1 MPSRLALPL
10 TNHCNLPGFAWNASN
25 SRAVLYQLRAA
36 LGDIKYAAVPLD
48 YALTQVFTVT
58 ELNERIRDR
67 LENDPRLHDLW
78 AKGEVSN
85 FVHHRSGHRYFTLKD
100 TDSQLS
106 CVLFKNQGYDIGF
119 ELENGQNILVFGD
132 IGVYRPQGRVQLV
145 ARGIKRDEGL
155 GFRHLQFEALKK
167 KLDLEGLFA
176 MERKRSLPRY
186 PSRIGIVT
194 SPQGAALR
202 DVLRIIGSYPVQ
214 IILSPAQVQGEGAEE
229 SIALA
234 VRALRGRA
242 DVVIVCRGGGSVEDL
257 WCFNSEVVARAIF
270 ECDSPVISA
279 IGHETDV
286 TIADFVADVRAPTP
300 TAAAKMA
307 VPEMEELKSHLM
319 QAEIRMARALWS
331 ELERKG
337 ERLEYLTRS
346 ISARKMYSLAA
357 EARQRL
363 DLLGE
368 RLGQAQ
374 EGKLKGLIGR
384 LDLAGGRLA
393 AVGPQ
398 ATLSRGYAI
407 ARSRRG
413 LILHSQDAEPGEVVE
428 LILAKGRLLCRVME
442 REDTEESN

>member
-1 MPSRLALPL
+1 
-10 TNHCNLPGFAWNASN
+10 
-25 SRAVLYQLRAA
+25 
-36 LGDIKYAAVPLD
+36 
-48 YALTQVFTVT
+48 
-58 ELNERIRDR
+58 LNERIRDR

-78 AKGEVSN
+78 ARGEISN
-85 FVHHRSGHRYFTLKD
+85 VVNHRSGHRYFTLKD
-100 TDSQLS
+100 RDSQLS

-176 MERKRSLPRY
+176 VERKRALPKY

-202 DVLRIIGSYPVQ
+202 DVLRIIGPYPAQ

-234 VRALRGRA
+234 VRALCGRA

-307 VPEMEELKSHLM
+307 VPEMEELKSWLM
-319 QAEIRMARALWS
+319 QVEIRMARSLWS
-331 ELERKG
+331 DLERKG
-337 ERLEYLTRS
+337 ERLEYLSRS

-363 DLLGE
+363 DFLGE
-368 RLGQAQ
+368 RLGGAAA
-374 EGKLKGLIGR
+374 GKLEGLMGR
-384 LDLAGGRLA
+384 LDLAEGRLE
-393 AVGPQ
+393 AVSPQ
-398 ATLSRGYAI
+398 ATLSRGYAL

-413 LILHSQDAEPGEVVE
+413 LILRALDAEPGEVVE
-428 LILAKGRLLCRVME
+428 LILAKGRLLCRVLE
-442 REDTEESN
+442 REDEEESH

>member
-1 MPSRLALPL
+1 M
-10 TNHCNLPGFAWNASN
+10 
-25 SRAVLYQLRAA
+25 
-36 LGDIKYAAVPLD
+36 
-48 YALTQVFTVT
+48 TQIFTVT
-58 ELNERIRDR
+58 ELNERIKDR
-67 LENDPRLHDLW
+67 LENDPRLHNLW

-85 FVHHRSGHRYFTLKD
+85 FVYHRSGHRYFTLKD
-100 TDSQLS
+100 RDSQLS
-106 CVLFKNQGYDIGF
+106 CVLFKNQGYEIGF
-119 ELENGQNILVFGD
+119 ELKNGQNILVFGD
-132 IGVYRPQGRVQLV
+132 VGVYRPQGRVQLV

-155 GFRHLQFEALKK
+155 GYRYLQFEALKK
-167 KLDLEGLFA
+167 KLDAEGLFA
-176 MERKRSLPRY
+176 LERKRALPKY

-202 DVLRIIGSYPVQ
+202 DVLRTIGAYPAE
-214 IILSPAQVQGEGAEE
+214 ILLSPAQVQGDGAEE

-234 VRALRGRA
+234 IRKLRCRA

-307 VPEMEELKSHLM
+307 VPEIEELRSWLV
-319 QAEIRMARALWS
+319 QVEIRMARALWS
-331 ELERKG
+331 GLERKG
-337 ERLEYLTRS
+337 ERLEYLSRN
-346 ISARKMYSLAA
+346 ISARRMYSLAA
-357 EARQRL
+357 EARQHL

-374 EGKLKGLIGR
+374 EGKLKGLINR
-384 LDLAGGRLA
+384 LDLAEGRLA

-413 LILHSQDAEPGEVVE
+413 LLLHSYDAEPGEVIE
-428 LILAKGRLLCRVME
+428 LLLANGRLLCRVCSEKTRRSHIE
-442 REDTEESN
+442 RYGGWP

>member
-1 MPSRLALPL
+1 M
-10 TNHCNLPGFAWNASN
+10 
-25 SRAVLYQLRAA
+25 
-36 LGDIKYAAVPLD
+36 
-48 YALTQVFTVT
+48 TQVFTVT

-78 AKGEVSN
+78 AQGEISN
-85 FVHHRSGHRYFTLKD
+85 VVNHRSGHRYFTLKD
-100 TDSQLS
+100 RDSQLS
-106 CVLFKNQGYDIGF
+106 CVLFKNQGSSLGF

-132 IGVYRPQGRVQLV
+132 VGVYRPQGRVQLV
-145 ARGIKRDEGL
+145 ARGIKRDKGL

-176 MERKRSLPRY
+176 VERKRALPKY

-202 DVLRIIGSYPVQ
+202 DVLRIIGAYPVQ

-234 VRALRGRA
+234 VRALCGRA

-307 VPEMEELKSHLM
+307 VPEMEELKSWLK
-319 QAEIRMARALWS
+319 QVEIRMVRALWS
-331 ELERKG
+331 DLERKG
-337 ERLEYLTRS
+337 ERLEYLSRS

-363 DLLGE
+363 DFLGE
-368 RLGQAQ
+368 RLGGAAA
-374 EGKLKGLIGR
+374 GKLEGLMGR
-384 LDLAGGRLA
+384 LDLAEGRLE
-393 AVGPQ
+393 AVSPQ
-398 ATLSRGYAI
+398 ATLSRGYAL

-413 LILHSQDAEPGEVVE
+413 LLLRSEDAEPGEVVE
-428 LILAKGRLLCRVME
+428 LILAKGRLLCRVLG
-442 REDTEESN
+442 REDEEESH